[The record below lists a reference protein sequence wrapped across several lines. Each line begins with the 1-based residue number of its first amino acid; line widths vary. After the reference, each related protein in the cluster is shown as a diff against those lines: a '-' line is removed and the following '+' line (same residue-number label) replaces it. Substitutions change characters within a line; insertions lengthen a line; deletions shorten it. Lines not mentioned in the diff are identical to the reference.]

1 MYVSVESEKKEECR
15 ERSSD
20 MSTFVYAEP
29 KKMEMEPPIL
39 PFILLPKDFFS
50 WQALKWN
57 K

>member
-1 MYVSVESEKKEECR
+1 MCVSVESEMGAESR

-29 KKMEMEPPIL
+29 EKMEMEPLIL
-39 PFILLPKDFFS
+39 PLLLLPKDFFS